1 MDMRKLFPT
10 SIPLHQRYVKLIS
23 IPNKIQVITF
33 SSDFIILPRSYRFE
47 KVNNQTDIHVTSL
60 YDIVITLLLRTSYIS
75 RFFSNS
81 IPIFLFNHFILPH
94 PFHQSLSVQLK
105 Y

>member
-1 MDMRKLFPT
+1 MRKLFPT

-23 IPNKIQVITF
+23 IPNKIQVIIF

-60 YDIVITLLLRTSYIS
+60 YDNHASIKDFVY
-75 RFFSNS
+75 FS
-81 IPIFLFNHFILPH
+81 FLF
-94 PFHQSLSVQLK
+94 QLDSNIPL
-105 Y
+105 